1 MDENN
6 KSNSL
11 NASCSGLYHEISKE
25 EKAFNSINVY
35 TQIEDEKKK
44 NN

>member
-11 NASCSGLYHEISKE
+11 IVSFSGLYHEISKKQ
-25 EKAFNSINVY
+25 KAFNSLNVY
-35 TQIEDEKKK
+35 TQIEDEKMES
-44 NN
+44 N